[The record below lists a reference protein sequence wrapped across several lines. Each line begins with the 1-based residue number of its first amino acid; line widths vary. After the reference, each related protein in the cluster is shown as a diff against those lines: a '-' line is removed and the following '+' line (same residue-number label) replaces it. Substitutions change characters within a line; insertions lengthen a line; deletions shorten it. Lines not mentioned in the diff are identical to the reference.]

1 MSKRPPEEQVL
12 QRHLIVANVPR
23 IAFAAEREISNASHF
38 ATEQNTAK
46 ESMDTIATKGEELL
60 TEFWAKVWNPP
71 YDLDTI
77 DRLCTEDFVIT
88 NAGTDIVGRAAFKE
102 WINAFTSKIR
112 EPRLVSHDM
121 FSSLDGSRVVSR
133 WTVTGFNR
141 GMFDTPADD
150 RPVQFTGIAIWEVRN
165 GKLAHNWIE
174 RSAYELSQQLKR
186 FQARRL

>member
-23 IAFAAEREISNASHF
+23 IAFAAEREISNASLF

-46 ESMDTIATKGEELL
+46 ESMDRIATKGEELL

-88 NAGTDIVGRAAFKE
+88 NAGTDVVGRAAFKE

-174 RSAYELSQQLKR
+174 RSAYELSQQLKKISG
-186 FQARRL
+186 

>member
-1 MSKRPPEEQVL
+1 
-12 QRHLIVANVPR
+12 
-23 IAFAAEREISNASHF
+23 
-38 ATEQNTAK
+38 
-46 ESMDTIATKGEELL
+46 MDTIATKGEELL
-60 TEFWAKVWNPP
+60 TEFLAKVWNPP

-174 RSAYELSQQLKR
+174 RSAYELSQQLKKISG
-186 FQARRL
+186 

>member
-1 MSKRPPEEQVL
+1 VSNRPPEEQVL
-12 QRHLIVANVPR
+12 QRHLIVVNVPR
-23 IAFAAEREISNASHF
+23 IAFAAEREISNASLF
-38 ATEQNTAK
+38 SPRSKIQLRNRWTRSQRKARNSSPSSGPKSGIRPTT
-46 ESMDTIATKGEELL
+46 
-60 TEFWAKVWNPP
+60 
-71 YDLDTI
+71 LDTI

-88 NAGTDIVGRAAFKE
+88 NAGIDIVGRAAFKE

-174 RSAYELSQQLKR
+174 RSAYELSQQLKKISG
-186 FQARRL
+186 